1 MDEAQIADKSM
12 TPGNRHPDETLARV
26 HRAVRKWYGERVCC
40 SGPGAANY
48 PVGRA
53 GAEALGYDR
62 AVIET
67 TPREVLKS
75 FCGVG
80 NPFALGPLDA
90 GEAVLD
96 VGCGTGFDVFVAS
109 QSVGPTGRVLGID
122 LTPEVVNYAREGLR
136 EAGIHWARIEEG
148 CAESIPCEDACF
160 DLVVS
165 NGALNLSPDKA
176 RAFGEIHRVLRVG
189 GRLQFA
195 DIVRSDPTSRASAG
209 DPDAWSQ

>member
-1 MDEAQIADKSM
+1 MTPANRQPDEA
-12 TPGNRHPDETLARV
+12 LARV
-26 HRAVRKWYGERVCC
+26 HGAVRKWYGERVC
-40 SGPGAANY
+40 SGPGAVAY

-53 GAEALGYDR
+53 GAEALGYDP
-62 AVIET
+62 AVIKAA
-67 TPREVLKS
+67 PREVVKS

-80 NPFALGPLDA
+80 NPFALGPPGA

-96 VGCGTGFDVFVAS
+96 VGCGGGFDVFVAS
-109 QSVGPTGRVLGID
+109 QGVGPTGRVLGID
-122 LTPEVVNYAREGLR
+122 LTPEVVEHAREGLR
-136 EAGIHWARIEEG
+136 GAGIHWAQIEEG
-148 CAESIPCEDACF
+148 CAESIPCEDGCF

-176 RAFGEIHRVLRVG
+176 RAFAEIHRVLRRG

-195 DIVRSDPTSRASAG
+195 DIVRSDPTSNASAG